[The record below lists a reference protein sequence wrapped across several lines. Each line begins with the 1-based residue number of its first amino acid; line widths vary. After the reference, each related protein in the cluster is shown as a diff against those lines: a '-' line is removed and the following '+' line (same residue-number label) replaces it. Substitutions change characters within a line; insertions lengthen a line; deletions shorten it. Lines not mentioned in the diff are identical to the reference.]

1 MAVTSIRLQTE
12 LEEPLE
18 VLCKKLDRSKNY
30 LINQALKE
38 FIAQQALAEQR
49 WNETLPALDSMK
61 AGKGVSSEKVFEW
74 MKSWGTDDELPRP
87 K

>member
-1 MAVTSIRLQTE
+1 MTVTSIRLQPE

-18 VLCKKLDRSKNY
+18 VLAKKLDRSKNY

-38 FIAQQALAEQR
+38 FVARQELAEQR
-49 WNETLPALDSMK
+49 WQETLPALESMM
-61 AGKGVSSEKVFEW
+61 AGRGVPADKVFEW
-74 MKSWGTDDELPRP
+74 IRSWETENELSRP